1 MRHNTRNNYTLTEA
15 NTDLDICN
23 EIISQCTPNQLKDL
37 VDMIVDNVNAHKFC
51 DIAEFVI
58 RDGYKINK
66 QFKAIFDKNDI
77 DIEVVHSARQPWPYL
92 GLVIDNN
99 DIDDAYVDVDLDE
112 FIQENSKCIVEMYD
126 GGYSYTNVCL
136 FDMDVNAWQ
145 KADGLSDY
153 DFACRIFEKIVEE
166 VYSVQD
172 IMEENGYEEISEMQP
187 NELKD
192 IIIDI
197 AINKYSDRAYLLE
210 DLVTLTPKALKCLR
224 NFCDCV
230 HNVENV

>member
-1 MRHNTRNNYTLTEA
+1 MLTEA

-23 EIISQCTPNQLKDL
+23 EILSQCTPNQLKDL
-37 VDMIVDNVNAHKFC
+37 VDMIVDNANAHKFC

-66 QFKAIFDKNDI
+66 QFKSIFNENDI
-77 DIEVVHSARQPWPYL
+77 DIEVVHSAKQPWPYL
-92 GLVIDNN
+92 GLVFDNN
-99 DIDDAYVDVDLDE
+99 DIDSEQYDLYVGVNLDE
-112 FIQENSKCIVEMYD
+112 FILENSNCVVEIYD
-126 GGYSYTNVCL
+126 GGYSYMNVCL
-136 FDMDVNAWQ
+136 IDIDAIIWQ
-145 KADGLSDY
+145 KADNLSDC

-166 VYSVQD
+166 VSVQD

-197 AINKYSDRAYLLE
+197 AINKYSDRAYLLDE

-224 NFCDCV
+224 NFCDCI
-230 HNVENV
+230 HNVENACY